1 MDELYYEGW
10 DAIERAWREG
20 LTPDPLLT
28 VSEWAD
34 KHRVLSSKAA
44 SEPGRWRTSRTPY
57 LREIMDCLS
66 PMSPIERVVFMK
78 GAQVGGTELPDS
90 PIHRIHGTTSMSL
103 QTDLHQAVAQV
114 TADSALLHTI
124 VHGTAAQTVTTE
136 GGAVAT
142 VAKLLADADARIN
155 LAADGLLAQS
165 QAAAQDAL
173 TSAELAASEADRAQA
188 SADQGV
194 ADTIAVLNQVQSSGN
209 QILVDAEAVLQQVIA
224 RLLAVGLPDSLIG
237 ARGMLLKVKVD
248 ESGYELVHT
257 AALPRFYGFAL
268 SSDGSELLLTEGRD
282 ANFNAQD
289 YLTWTLAEGVTFALH
304 QNALEVQ
311 L

>member
-1 MDELYYEGW
+1 
-10 DAIERAWREG
+10 
-20 LTPDPLLT
+20 
-28 VSEWAD
+28 
-34 KHRVLSSKAA
+34 
-44 SEPGRWRTSRTPY
+44 
-57 LREIMDCLS
+57 
-66 PMSPIERVVFMK
+66 
-78 GAQVGGTELPDS
+78 
-90 PIHRIHGTTSMSL
+90 MSL

-155 LAADGLLAQS
+155 LAADGLLTQS

-194 ADTIAVLNQVQSSGN
+194 ADTTAVLNQVQSSGN

-224 RLLAVGLPDSLIG
+224 RLLAVVLPDSLIG

-248 ESGYELVHT
+248 ESGYELVNT

-268 SSDGSELLLTEGRD
+268 SSDDSELLLTEGREGDFD
-282 ANFNAQD
+282 AQEFIA
-289 YLTWTLAEGVTFALH
+289 WTLSEGVRFAV
-304 QNALEVQ
+304 QNNSLEVQ